1 MTLRSKGPFHRH
13 NHQFSAACV
22 MLHTNLRQKRGNFF
36 CSKRYFRC
44 FCTQFKGVR
53 IRCQGILAIHNRLGI
68 QSAFFAVHC
77 KRSVLLTGRRRGK
90 LFTKSNEEA
99 WQNRSDTTKAAT
111 PSAANRQGN
120 EKISRPA
127 IRKAADPLRLRCIC
141 ITAPFS
147 VRNPRQLPLGH
158 RPRWYRAAVASAS
171 SQAPADDRSGA
182 ARFP

>member
-1 MTLRSKGPFHRH
+1 MRCRGKPRRNPRWAGP
-13 NHQFSAACV
+13 
-22 MLHTNLRQKRGNFF
+22 
-36 CSKRYFRC
+36 
-44 FCTQFKGVR
+44 
-53 IRCQGILAIHNRLGI
+53 
-68 QSAFFAVHC
+68 
-77 KRSVLLTGRRRGK
+77 SVLLLSSILQAKHTGRRRGK

-99 WQNRSDTTKAAT
+99 WQNRSDTTKAAM
-111 PSAANRQGN
+111 PPAVNRQGN
-120 EKISRPA
+120 ERISRPA
-127 IRKAADPLRLRCIC
+127 IRKAADPLLLRCIC

>member
-1 MTLRSKGPFHRH
+1 MRCRRKPRR
-13 NHQFSAACV
+13 
-22 MLHTNLRQKRGNFF
+22 NLRWAGP
-36 CSKRYFRC
+36 
-44 FCTQFKGVR
+44 
-53 IRCQGILAIHNRLGI
+53 
-68 QSAFFAVHC
+68 
-77 KRSVLLTGRRRGK
+77 SVLLLSSILQAKHTRRRSGK

-147 VRNPRQLPLGH
+147 VRNPRQLLLGH

>member
-1 MTLRSKGPFHRH
+1 MKSGWSRRNLFQTRCCHGQMRCRRKPRR
-13 NHQFSAACV
+13 
-22 MLHTNLRQKRGNFF
+22 NLRWAGP
-36 CSKRYFRC
+36 
-44 FCTQFKGVR
+44 
-53 IRCQGILAIHNRLGI
+53 
-68 QSAFFAVHC
+68 
-77 KRSVLLTGRRRGK
+77 SVLLLSSILQAKHTGRRRGK

-99 WQNRSDTTKAAT
+99 LQNRSDTTKAAM

-141 ITAPFS
+141 ITAPFLA
-147 VRNPRQLPLGH
+147 RNPRQLPLGH

-182 ARFP
+182 ARFL